1 MSNIAAFEL
10 AEAPKE
16 IEINPVTIHIGAEI
30 GGVDL
35 TKPLSTQ
42 AVKEIRAALL

>member
-1 MSNIAAFEL
+1 MSNVAAFEL

-30 GGVDL
+30 DGWFKNDDPF
-35 TKPLSTQ
+35 TKPSPDD
-42 AVKEIRAALL
+42 